1 MVIRCRQVNQAG
13 APQKT
18 VTMRRVNTTMGWVK
32 VLRDCCQLLQSF
44 FSTPQGPVAQHS
56 FNLYTHWPEIYLDHQ
71 FYRNLVHN
79 TVLDPFKIVS
89 TRISSVKTIIRMRLC
104 IAWKGRRSH
113 V

>member
-13 APQKT
+13 APQRT

-32 VLRDCCQLLQSF
+32 VLRECCQLLQSF
-44 FSTPQGPVAQHS
+44 FSPPQGPVAQHS

-79 TVLDPFKIVS
+79 TVLDLLKPFQPELFVCACVS
-89 TRISSVKTIIRMRLC
+89 RG
-104 IAWKGRRSH
+104 KG
-113 V
+113 VGAIFKNC